1 MMPRINGETYFFR
14 DLGQFDLLRLHILP
28 ELVKRRSGEKHLR
41 LWSAGC
47 ASGEEAYSLAILVD
61 MLLPERSGW
70 DIHILGSDIDQTALA
85 KARRGRYGAWS
96 FRMSPPAMQ
105 QRYFRRMGD
114 EWVLDERIRSMVTF
128 RTVDLIKDSFPAGE
142 LCDMDLIL
150 CRNVFIY
157 FDADTVATIAE
168 KQAAALS
175 QDGYL
180 MTGHTEIIGLHGQN
194 LRSRLFADG
203 VVYQRTAPAV
213 FTETPPPVRSVPQ
226 PVAAVR
232 TLPPHP
238 QSPPPP
244 ALGAEDMLNTAREY
258 ADRGEYEQA
267 EQICRQ
273 MLAVTP
279 LAASPHFLLAQLAQ
293 LRGDFEQ
300 AEVLLN
306 KTLYLDTHCV
316 AAYLE
321 KAALCE
327 RADKLSRAQSL
338 RRTALDIVR
347 ALPVD
352 ELIEPY
358 ETTASEMALWLAQG
372 TSALTTSQNNS
383 KKGSRHG
390 FPVPVDFRP

>member
-1 MMPRINGETYFFR
+1 MPRLNGETYFFR

-28 ELVKRRSGEKHLR
+28 ELIKRRSGEKHLR

-70 DIHILGSDIDQTALA
+70 NIHILGSDIDQTALA
-85 KARRGRYGAWS
+85 KARRGRYGSWS

-105 QRYFRRMGD
+105 QRYFRRTGD
-114 EWVLDERIRSMVTF
+114 EWMLDEGIRSMVTF
-128 RTVDLIKDSFPAGE
+128 RAVDLIKDPFPAGE
-142 LCDMDLIL
+142 LCDIDLIL

-157 FDADTVATIAE
+157 FDADTVATVAE
-168 KQAAALS
+168 KLAAALS
-175 QDGYL
+175 RDGYL

-213 FTETPPPVRSVPQ
+213 FTESLPPVCSVPQ
-226 PVAAVR
+226 PVVAVR
-232 TLPPHP
+232 TLPPP
-238 QSPPPP
+238 AP
-244 ALGAEDMLNTAREY
+244 ALDAEDMLSTARKY

-279 LAASPHFLLAQLAQ
+279 LAAQPHFLLAQLAQ
-293 LRGDFEQ
+293 LKGNFEQ
-300 AEVLLN
+300 AEEQLN

-327 RADKLSRAQSL
+327 RAEKLSRAQSL
-338 RRTALDIVR
+338 RHTALDIVR
-347 ALPVD
+347 ALPG
-352 ELIEPY
+352 ETLIEPY
-358 ETTASEMALWLAQG
+358 ETTASEMAQWLAQG
-372 TSALTTSQNNS
+372 SAALSTPQNNP

-390 FPVPVDFRP
+390 FPVPVDF

>member
-1 MMPRINGETYFFR
+1 MTDLTPRLNGETYFFR

-28 ELVKRRSGEKHLR
+28 ELIGQRSAEKHLR

-47 ASGEEAYSLAILVD
+47 ASGEEAYSLAMLVD

-70 DIHILGSDIDQTALA
+70 DIHILGSDIDQAALA
-85 KARRGRYGAWS
+85 KAQRAHYGAWS

-105 QRYFRRMGD
+105 QRYFRRIGD

-128 RTVDLIKDSFPAGE
+128 RAVDLIKDSFPAGE

-157 FDADTVATIAE
+157 FDADTVATVAE
-168 KQAAALS
+168 KQAATLS
-175 QDGYL
+175 QGGYL

-203 VVYQRTAPAV
+203 VVYQRIVPAV
-213 FTETPPPVRSVPQ
+213 VTETPPPARSVPQ

-232 TLPPHP
+232 TPPQP
-238 QSPPPP
+238 PSPTPP
-244 ALGAEDMLNTAREY
+244 AFGSEDMLNTARNY

-279 LAASPHFLLAQLAQ
+279 LAAQPHFLLAQLAQ

-300 AEVLLN
+300 AELLLN
-306 KTLYLDTHCV
+306 KTLYLDAHCV

-327 RADKLSRAQSL
+327 RADKLSRAQAL

-352 ELIEPY
+352 ALIEPY
-358 ETTASEMALWLAQG
+358 ETTATEMAQWLAQG
-372 TSALTTSQNNS
+372 TSTLTASQNNS
-383 KKGSRHG
+383 KKGARHG
-390 FPVPVDFRP
+390 FPVPVDF